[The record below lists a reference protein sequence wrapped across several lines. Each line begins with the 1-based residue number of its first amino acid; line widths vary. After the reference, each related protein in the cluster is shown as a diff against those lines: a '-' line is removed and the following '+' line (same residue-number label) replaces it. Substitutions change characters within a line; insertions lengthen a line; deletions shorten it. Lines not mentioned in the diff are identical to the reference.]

1 MDIQPT
7 AISGLF
13 TIQTRVFS
21 DQRGTFV
28 KTYHAERF
36 AELGLNSMWRER
48 FWSAS
53 RAGVIRGLH
62 FQIPPSDHAKLVTC
76 SYGRVFDAVVDLR
89 VNSPTYGAHQTFELS
104 ADIGMIVY
112 IPRGMA
118 HGFQS
123 IEDGSVVQYDVET
136 VHDPACDQG
145 ICWNSCGIS
154 WKGTHAPIVSA
165 RDAVFPSLG
174 DIKSPF

>member
-1 MDIQPT
+1 MDIHSTP
-7 AISGLF
+7 ISGLF
-13 TIQTRVFS
+13 TIRSRVFT

-28 KTYHAERF
+28 KTYHANRF
-36 AELGLNSMWRER
+36 AELGLNTTWRER

-62 FQIPPSDHAKLVTC
+62 FQIPPADHAKLVAC
-76 SYGRVFDAVVDLR
+76 STGRILDAVVDLR
-89 VNSPTYGAHQTFELS
+89 VGSPSYGCHQTFELS
-104 ADIGMIVY
+104 ADNGVMVY

-123 IEDGSVVQYDVET
+123 LEDGSVLQYDVET

-145 ICWNSCGIS
+145 IRWDSCGIPWHEKS
-154 WKGTHAPIVSA
+154 EPILSV
-165 RDAVFPSLG
+165 RDASFPSLSEFE
-174 DIKSPF
+174 SPF